1 MFIIL
6 IGYSQKSDAIDKM
19 ENSRDSYRKKFSK
32 DETEMIFEYFQHFIE
47 NQIAPKKVDV
57 LKFLK
62 EHPLKVINWKDVR
75 NKIKVKVQNEQKRE
89 IEKEITRRKQHSK
102 LMKN

>member
-1 MFIIL
+1 MFLIL
-6 IGYSQKSDAIDKM
+6 IGYSPKSDAIDKM
-19 ENSRDSYRKKFSK
+19 ENCRDSYRKKFSK
-32 DETEMIFEYFQHFIE
+32 DETEMIFEYFHHFID

-62 EHPLKVINWKDVR
+62 EHPLKVSNWKDVR

-89 IEKEITRRKQHSK
+89 IEKEIARRKHNQN
-102 LMKN
+102 L